1 MSDEEEQISDETIKT
16 KRKLWGQNI
25 ATEIKQLKE
34 ENIQKTNQ

>member
-1 MSDEEEQISDETIKT
+1 MSDEEEQISDEKIKT

-25 ATEIKQLKE
+25 ATEIEQLKE